1 MVLWINLTSILLNTR
16 KQLRKGKT
24 YFSICDTLN
33 TKKDF
38 VRTECIINAL
48 AINIV
53 FIL

>member
-1 MVLWINLTSILLNTR
+1 M
-16 KQLRKGKT
+16 
-24 YFSICDTLN
+24 CDTLN

-48 AINIV
+48 AINSM